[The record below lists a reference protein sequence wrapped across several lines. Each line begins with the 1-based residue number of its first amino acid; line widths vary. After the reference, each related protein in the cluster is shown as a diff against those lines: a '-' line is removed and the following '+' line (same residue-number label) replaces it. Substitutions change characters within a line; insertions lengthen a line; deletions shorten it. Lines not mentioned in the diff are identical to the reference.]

1 MSGPSAELATQVVR
15 WQAAHGRNHLPWQ
28 NTRDAYRVWLSEIML
43 QQTQVATVLE
53 YYTRFLARFPDV
65 RQLAAAPQDEV
76 LALWSGLGYYSRARN
91 LHRCAQIV
99 VHQHGGEFP
108 RTVDELAALPGIG
121 RSTAG
126 AIAAF
131 CFGVRAPILDANV
144 RRVLTRV
151 LGFGADLAEAKNE
164 RALWQQAEALL
175 PRQDLSHAMP
185 RYTQG
190 LMDLGAGICLPRNPN
205 CLLCPLQEACVAR
218 RDGNPQ
224 DYPVRTRKLKRS
236 AQAWWLLLRQDG
248 AGRLWLERRPPT
260 GIWAGLYCPPVYDS
274 RAALDEALQLHASC
288 DARDLPAFT
297 HVLTHRDL
305 HLHPV
310 LARDATPQPNAHCA
324 EQQSGWFAPA
334 QWPALGLPAP
344 VRKLLASLGDDCQK

>member
-1 MSGPSAELATQVVR
+1 MSSAPPQIAAQVVR
-15 WQAAHGRNHLPWQ
+15 WQAGHGRNQLPWQ

-43 QQTQVATVLE
+43 QQTQVATVLD
-53 YYTRFLARFPDV
+53 YYARFLARFPDV

-76 LALWSGLGYYSRARN
+76 LAQWSGLGYYSRARN

-99 VHQHGGEFP
+99 VREHGGEFP

-151 LGFGADLAEAKNE
+151 LGFGADLAQARNE
-164 RALWQQAEALL
+164 RELWSLADAML
-175 PRQDLSHAMP
+175 PHDDLDVAMP

-190 LMDLGAGICLPRNPN
+190 LMDLGAGICLPRNPS
-205 CLLCPLQEACVAR
+205 CMLCPLQQACVAR
-218 RDGNPQ
+218 RDGNAQ
-224 DYPVRTRKLKRS
+224 DYPVRTRRLKRS
-236 AQAWWLLLRQDG
+236 AQAWWLLLCRDD
-248 AGRLWLERRPPT
+248 AGRLWLERRPPA
-260 GIWAGLYCPPVYDS
+260 GIWAGLYCPPV
-274 RAALDEALQLHASC
+274 HASRH
-288 DARDLPAFT
+288 DLEATLAPESMRGAQDLPAFT

-310 LARDATPQPNAHCA
+310 LARGQVLAPDAQCAEPSAGGWFTPQ
-324 EQQSGWFAPA
+324 
-334 QWPALGLPAP
+334 QWQGLGLPAP
-344 VRKLLASLGDDCQK
+344 VRKLLEGL